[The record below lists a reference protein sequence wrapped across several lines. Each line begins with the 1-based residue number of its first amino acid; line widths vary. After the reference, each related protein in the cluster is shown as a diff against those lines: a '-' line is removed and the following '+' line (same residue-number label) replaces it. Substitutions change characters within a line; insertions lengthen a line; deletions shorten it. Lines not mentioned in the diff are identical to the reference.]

1 MEYVTLNKIEFSLLL
16 KRFNKN
22 VNEYKELLINPLDIE
37 IYRNGKIY
45 IDNKFY
51 KNIEINFNE
60 ILEYLK
66 HKQVR
71 YISNIVHV
79 RKNKYVIQFLPDKY
93 RLYKNNTDDDN
104 FILSSEYNYNCFNE
118 KENINYVRHKIK
130 EMV

>member
-1 MEYVTLNKIEFSLLL
+1 MDYVTLNKIEFSLLL

-45 IDNKFY
+45 IDNKFC

-71 YISNIVHV
+71 YTSNIVHV

-118 KENINYVRHKIK
+118 KANTDFVRHKIK

>member
-1 MEYVTLNKIEFSLLL
+1 MDYVTLNKIEFSLLL

-22 VNEYKELLINPLDIE
+22 VNEYRELLINPMDIE

-93 RLYKNNTDDDN
+93 RLYKNNTDEDN

>member
-93 RLYKNNTDDDN
+93 RLYKNNTDEDN

-118 KENINYVRHKIK
+118 QENINYVRHKIK
-130 EMV
+130 EMM

>member
-66 HKQVR
+66 FKKH
-71 YISNIVHV
+71 
-79 RKNKYVIQFLPDKY
+79 
-93 RLYKNNTDDDN
+93 
-104 FILSSEYNYNCFNE
+104 
-118 KENINYVRHKIK
+118 
-130 EMV
+130 

>member
-1 MEYVTLNKIEFSLLL
+1 MDYVTLNKIEFSLLL

-66 HKQVR
+66 HKRVR
-71 YISNIVHV
+71 YASNIVHV